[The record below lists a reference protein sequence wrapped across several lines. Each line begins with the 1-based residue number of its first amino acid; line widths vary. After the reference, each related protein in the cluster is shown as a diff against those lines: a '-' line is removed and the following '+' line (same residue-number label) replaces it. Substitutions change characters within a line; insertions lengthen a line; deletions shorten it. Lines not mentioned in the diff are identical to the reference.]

1 MLITGPINVVR
12 LEGTINYNN
21 NNIKKILYVFFD
33 YHEDIRYQTKCDSYE
48 SITIDT
54 YLYNL
59 FKNTKKTVDFF
70 MEIRQDNFSDQ
81 NIQYQERYIENIF
94 NLYNKLNP
102 KNNKI
107 NKNKN
112 KNKNKN
118 INNNNINNNIRFHYL
133 DIRDFLEK
141 EVNDLVYIL
150 INQLNDVIQYKSITS
165 YNFTN
170 IYDSI
175 MKIISKFSFFKNYFE
190 NKPIEIKENYKQI
203 IYYLDKIMKKYNNNT
218 IIEKI
223 NKTYIKDI
231 IEKIDIYI
239 KNLTE
244 IYTMFKTIEREKSQE
259 NKLNYKKKIKWTD
272 VKDMPNIVSGFY
284 SNNDLP
290 KEILN
295 KISDLYYTIY
305 TQKTEIFLKI
315 TDLFFLRRF
324 LDKDYVNLAISYT
337 GAAHSCNYIN
347 VLVEL
352 FDFKIT
358 HFSHSDEPNLKK
370 LNNIAKTDFYKL
382 NYILEPEYLIQ
393 CSDISGFPKDF

>member
-1 MLITGPINVVR
+1 
-12 LEGTINYNN
+12 
-21 NNIKKILYVFFD
+21 
-33 YHEDIRYQTKCDSYE
+33 
-48 SITIDT
+48 
-54 YLYNL
+54 
-59 FKNTKKTVDFF
+59 
-70 MEIRQDNFSDQ
+70 
-81 NIQYQERYIENIF
+81 
-94 NLYNKLNP
+94 
-102 KNNKI
+102 
-107 NKNKN
+107 
-112 KNKNKN
+112 
-118 INNNNINNNIRFHYL
+118 
-133 DIRDFLEK
+133 
-141 EVNDLVYIL
+141 
-150 INQLNDVIQYKSITS
+150 
-165 YNFTN
+165 
-170 IYDSI
+170 
-175 MKIISKFSFFKNYFE
+175 MKIINEFLFFKNYFE
-190 NKPIEIKENYKQI
+190 NKPIESKENYKQI
-203 IYYLDKIMKKYNNNT
+203 IYYLDKIMKKYNNNN

-239 KNLTE
+239 QNLTE
-244 IYTMFKTIEREKSQE
+244 IYTMFKTLEREQAQE
-259 NKLNYKKKIKWTD
+259 NKLNYKKKIKWTNK
-272 VKDMPNIVSGFY
+272 KDMPNIVSGFY
-284 SNNDLP
+284 GSNILP

-337 GAAHSCNYIN
+337 GGAHSSNYIN
-347 VLVEL
+347 VLVAL